1 MRQSLINHHEV
12 PLSLETDR
20 GVQPVF
26 PNIRR
31 SLHEKWDL
39 MCFEVKQSS
48 REELKEAY
56 ERKILSGNEVLE
68 HVDRE
73 GFLCTDNYRGVCRN
87 RSEVTLG

>member
-1 MRQSLINHHEV
+1 
-12 PLSLETDR
+12 
-20 GVQPVF
+20 
-26 PNIRR
+26 
-31 SLHEKWDL
+31 